1 MSGTR
6 RELVRLPAGGRRL
19 SRVQAVRRS
28 VRDGV
33 LTPAYWLLAHGVGTP
48 GLDIH
53 RRCAA
58 LGARL
63 LLRGRRHLSP
73 AAAFHCVVAPLDSV
87 RYFEFDFAWRALS
100 AAAPRAYLDVSS
112 PRLLPALLLA
122 ERSGL
127 VADLLNPDVKD
138 LDQTRRLMAA
148 AGLADRCRF
157 HSALIDQAGF
167 APESF
172 DVITSISVLEHIPD
186 DGAAVRAIWRTLR
199 PGGRLVLSVPCARE
213 PFEEYFD
220 YNEYGLLEPDE
231 RGFVFA
237 QRFYSAEQLEQR
249 VFSVTGQ
256 PVRQAVYGEKR
267 PGLLS
272 ENRRQ
277 KVGDPRYPWYR
288 EAYMMG
294 RDFTLFPRID
304 AMPASG
310 VIAMEFVKG

>member
-1 MSGTR
+1 MSDTR

-127 VADLLNPDVKD
+127 VADLLNPDESAS
-138 LDQTRRLMAA
+138 AA
-148 AGLADRCRF
+148 R
-157 HSALIDQAGF
+157 S
-167 APESF
+167 
-172 DVITSISVLEHIPD
+172 
-186 DGAAVRAIWRTLR
+186 
-199 PGGRLVLSVPCARE
+199 
-213 PFEEYFD
+213 
-220 YNEYGLLEPDE
+220 
-231 RGFVFA
+231 
-237 QRFYSAEQLEQR
+237 SAEGSARGMAGGELE
-249 VFSVTGQ
+249 
-256 PVRQAVYGEKR
+256 
-267 PGLLS
+267 LS
-272 ENRRQ
+272 S
-277 KVGDPRYPWYR
+277 
-288 EAYMMG
+288 
-294 RDFTLFPRID
+294 LFPLSCS
-304 AMPASG
+304 ASFSE
-310 VIAMEFVKG
+310 ASTSAER